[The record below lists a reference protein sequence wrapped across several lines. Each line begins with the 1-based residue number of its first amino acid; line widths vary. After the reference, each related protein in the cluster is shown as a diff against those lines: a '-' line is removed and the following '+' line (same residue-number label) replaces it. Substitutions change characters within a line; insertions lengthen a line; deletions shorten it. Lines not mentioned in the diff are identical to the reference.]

1 MSRKERKAMYRLNSA
16 TKFSILL
23 LIYFFV
29 GIVFTAPAQAPF
41 LSGTASKST
50 VGSNE
55 QFQISYTLNTSG
67 KNFRAPD
74 FSDFQV
80 LSGPNQSTSMQYVNG
95 SFSQS
100 VTFSFILQPKGEG
113 QFKISPATVEV
124 EGKRIASNVIN
135 MTVVKGSAQAQ
146 GGNQRGG
153 NGGDESGGL
162 SDKNIFL
169 RVVVNKGSVL
179 EGEAV
184 TVTYKLYTNVQITSY
199 SVIKAPAFNGF
210 WNQDIEVPQPP
221 PMNVE
226 TVDGN
231 RYNVA
236 VIKKSVLFPQQSG
249 TLTIDPMELECIA
262 RIKVK
267 GQRSNDPFGMFNDPF
282 FSDPFFGNGVRDVK
296 YGFKSSPVKIAV
308 KELPGTAPAGFSGA
322 VGSLS
327 FEAKLD
333 KSETKENEPVNLKI
347 KINGSGNIKLAA
359 PPEINFPPDLE
370 TYDPKINESYKASDA
385 GVSGGKTIEYLI
397 IPRHEG
403 DYELPPITF
412 SYYDL
417 NKKQYVSK
425 TEGPFKIKVGRGSG
439 NNNATASGGNEKS
452 EFRLIGKDIRY
463 IKTNETVFSDGD
475 GKFFGSLGF
484 YGLSILPL
492 LAVGGTIVFIR
503 KKRFEESNS
512 VLMRSKKATGMAQK
526 RLASADKSLK
536 AGEHLQVYE
545 EISKALW
552 GYASDKLTIPLSEL
566 SKENI
571 AGKLSQRSVSESTVN
586 NFLRTIEDCE
596 MARYGGQTSAAN
608 SATAYTSAIELITK
622 IEGEVKA

>member
-1 MSRKERKAMYRLNSA
+1 
-16 TKFSILL
+16 
-23 LIYFFV
+23 
-29 GIVFTAPAQAPF
+29 
-41 LSGTASKST
+41 
-50 VGSNE
+50 
-55 QFQISYTLNTSG
+55 
-67 KNFRAPD
+67 
-74 FSDFQV
+74 
-80 LSGPNQSTSMQYVNG
+80 
-95 SFSQS
+95 
-100 VTFSFILQPKGEG
+100 
-113 QFKISPATVEV
+113 
-124 EGKRIASNVIN
+124 
-135 MTVVKGSAQAQ
+135 
-146 GGNQRGG
+146 
-153 NGGDESGGL
+153 
-162 SDKNIFL
+162 
-169 RVVVNKGSVL
+169 
-179 EGEAV
+179 
-184 TVTYKLYTNVQITSY
+184 
-199 SVIKAPAFNGF
+199 
-210 WNQDIEVPQPP
+210 
-221 PMNVE
+221 
-226 TVDGN
+226 
-231 RYNVA
+231 
-236 VIKKSVLFPQQSG
+236 
-249 TLTIDPMELECIA
+249 
-262 RIKVK
+262 
-267 GQRSNDPFGMFNDPF
+267 
-282 FSDPFFGNGVRDVK
+282 
-296 YGFKSSPVKIAV
+296 
-308 KELPGTAPAGFSGA
+308 
-322 VGSLS
+322 
-327 FEAKLD
+327 
-333 KSETKENEPVNLKI
+333 
-347 KINGSGNIKLAA
+347 
-359 PPEINFPPDLE
+359 
-370 TYDPKINESYKASDA
+370 
-385 GVSGGKTIEYLI
+385 
-397 IPRHEG
+397 
-403 DYELPPITF
+403 
-412 SYYDL
+412 L

-439 NNNATASGGNEKS
+439 NNNATVSGGNEKS

>member
-1 MSRKERKAMYRLNSA
+1 MYRLKSA
-16 TKFSILL
+16 TKVSLL
-23 LIYFFV
+23 LVIYFFV
-29 GIVFTAPAQAPF
+29 SSIPCALAQAPF
-41 LSGTASKST
+41 LSGTASKAT

-74 FSDFQV
+74 FSDFLV

-95 SFSQS
+95 SFTQS

-135 MTVVKGSAQAQ
+135 MTVVKGNAQAQ

-162 SDKNIFL
+162 SEKNIFL
-169 RVVVNKGSVL
+169 RAVVNKGSVL

-210 WNQDIEVPQPP
+210 WNQDIQVPQPP

-236 VIKKSVLFPQQSG
+236 VIKKAVLFPQQSG

-282 FSDPFFGNGVRDVK
+282 FSDPFFGNGIRDVK
-296 YGFKSSPVKIAV
+296 YGFKSSQVKIAV

-322 VGSLS
+322 VGSLT

-412 SYYDL
+412 TSYDL

-439 NNNATASGGNEKS
+439 NNSATVSGGNEKS
-452 EFRLIGKDIRY
+452 DFRLIGKDIRY
-463 IKTNETVFSDGD
+463 IKTNEAAFSKVDGT
-475 GKFFGSLGF
+475 F
-484 YGLSILPL
+484 YGSFEFYALSFFPL
-492 LAVGGTIVFIR
+492 LVVGGVVIYLR

-526 RLASADKSLK
+526 RLALADKSLK
-536 AGEHLQVYE
+536 TGEHLQVYE

-586 NFLRTIEDCE
+586 RFLTTIEDCE
-596 MARYGGQTSAAN
+596 MARYGGQTAAAN
-608 SATAYTSAIELITK
+608 SASAYSSAIELITK